1 MLLSSASGPVY
12 QEEEVG
18 LKREMATEAAVSS
31 SKIHTHRV
39 SITLTSRSR
48 SPSSHTSSH
57 TSSFSPASDE
67 TRRTHAVT
75 FSPPSPSPASSTT
88 TSLMNVKPTLF
99 VNDQT
104 TIPTSASETS
114 MRLSR
119 RSNHSRDFENADHK
133 TSQVSHP
140 KSSSPT
146 KQPSPQS
153 SVDSAFTSVNSGTSF
168 MSRLRNSSNHSAPEA
183 TGSHHHR
190 NKPSSFSSRRSSS
203 GSSSSGSEFELLDE
217 DSGPGEDV
225 RNGTSSPQA
234 IRQCNRYGWFIDSEE
249 AQVE

>member
-1 MLLSSASGPVY
+1 
-12 QEEEVG
+12 
-18 LKREMATEAAVSS
+18 
-31 SKIHTHRV
+31 
-39 SITLTSRSR
+39 
-48 SPSSHTSSH
+48 
-57 TSSFSPASDE
+57 
-67 TRRTHAVT
+67 
-75 FSPPSPSPASSTT
+75 
-88 TSLMNVKPTLF
+88 
-99 VNDQT
+99 
-104 TIPTSASETS
+104 

-119 RSNHSRDFENADHK
+119 RSTSQGSQNTDHK
-133 TSQVSHP
+133 TSQVSYP
-140 KSSSPT
+140 KSSSSPT

-168 MSRLRNSSNHSAPEA
+168 MSRLRNSSNHSATEA

-217 DSGPGEDV
+217 DSGPGEDA

-249 AQVE
+249 AQIE